1 MEVSTHFGQG
11 IRTFWAQKIR
21 QEKIRIKFIKLIKFI
36 KIVELHQV
44 FLCQNASVLPYCI
57 QVSY

>member
-21 QEKIRIKFIKLIKFI
+21 QEKLIKFI

-57 QVSY
+57 QVTY